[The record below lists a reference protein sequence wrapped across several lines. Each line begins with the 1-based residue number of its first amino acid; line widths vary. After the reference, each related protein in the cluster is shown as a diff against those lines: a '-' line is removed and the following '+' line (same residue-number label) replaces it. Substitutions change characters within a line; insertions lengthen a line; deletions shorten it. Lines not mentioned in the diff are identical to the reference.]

1 MELLQIFSST
11 PERLLGGFVRDH
23 RLKKGLSL
31 RKFSKAVE
39 LSSTFVS
46 RMERDDVNP
55 PSEGKIINIEK
66 VLSVDL
72 DCLTLMAR
80 KIPADIQQMLFDK
93 PMLVR
98 VLRVASKKSDDEL
111 ERLFGDA

>member
-1 MELLQIFSST
+1 MSMINKISF
-11 PERLLGGFVRDH
+11 GGFVRDH

-31 RKFSKAVE
+31 RRFSKAVE

-55 PSEGKIINIEK
+55 PSEGKIINIAK
-66 VLSVDL
+66 ALSIDS
-72 DCLTLMAR
+72 DYLTLMAR
-80 KIPADIQQMLFDK
+80 KIPADIQQMLFDR

-98 VLRVASKKSDDEL
+98 VLRVASKKSDAEI
-111 ERLFGDA
+111 ERLFRDASSSA

>member
-1 MELLQIFSST
+1 MSVSNKFSF
-11 PERLLGGFVRDH
+11 GGFVRDH

-31 RKFSKAVE
+31 RKFSQAVE

-46 RMERDDVNP
+46 RMERDDVGP
-55 PSEGKIINIEK
+55 PSEVKIINIAK
-66 VLSVDL
+66 VLSVDS

-98 VLRVASKKSDDEL
+98 VLRVASKKSDAEI
-111 ERLFGDA
+111 ERLFRDA